1 MSWNPFLLVE
11 LVRRDLA
18 VRYAGS
24 FGGFAWAL
32 LNPLL
37 LCGLYGLVFTAI
49 MRIAPPANFT
59 GTYLEYLLAG
69 LIPWIGIQ
77 DAVVKSAT
85 SVTDQAHLVKKQ
97 AFPLN
102 YLLFASLFGAL
113 SLQAIAVT
121 GLGAGLAT
129 FGVGS
134 IQPLTLLVAFLFEF
148 LVLIG
153 PAFALAALN
162 VFFRDLTQFLGPG
175 LTVLFYLTPVLYP
188 EALVPANLTPVL
200 LANPLRDV
208 IGLFRAGLLGT
219 EVPPVPRLMAWSAIS
234 VVIAFLGVRFFGAC
248 RKTFSDII

>member
-1 MSWNPFLLVE
+1 MRWNPFLLVE

-24 FGGFAWAL
+24 FGGLAWAFF
-32 LNPLL
+32 NPLL

-49 MRIAPPANFT
+49 VRIAPPSGFT

-69 LIPWIGIQ
+69 LIPWIGLQ

-85 SVTDQAHLVKKQ
+85 AVTDQAHLVKKQ
-97 AFPLN
+97 SFPLD

-113 SLQAIAVT
+113 SLQAIAVA
-121 GLGAGLAT
+121 GLGAGLGA
-129 FGVGS
+129 FGAGS
-134 IQPLTLLVAFLFEF
+134 VRPLALVAAFLFEF

-188 EALVPANLTPVL
+188 ESLVPSNLAPVL
-200 LANPLRDV
+200 VANPLRDV
-208 IGLFRAGLLGT
+208 VGLFRAGLLGT
-219 EVPPVPRLMAWSAIS
+219 EVPPVPRLLAWSAIS
-234 VVIAFLGVRFFGAC
+234 IVIAFLGVRFFGAC